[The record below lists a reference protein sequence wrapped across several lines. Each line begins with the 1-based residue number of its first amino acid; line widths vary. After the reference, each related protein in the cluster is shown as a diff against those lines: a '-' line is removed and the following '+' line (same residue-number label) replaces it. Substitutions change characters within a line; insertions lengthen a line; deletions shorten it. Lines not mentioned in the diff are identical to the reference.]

1 MQLVKEMFPMRL
13 TLSVPTN
20 HELHKA
26 NGEAFTG
33 EQIYCRSERVVHD
46 RPVWEHVEGGRWLY
60 FYFSR
65 TPQWVFTRRE
75 GSIGQGKGAI
85 SGTVFDSI
93 GSNLLDAEVTVKELA
108 VSASSQ
114 PIDTD
119 RPLWPTLAM
128 IAFVVLLIE
137 WWYFHRKS
145 AGITA

>member
-1 MQLVKEMFPMRL
+1 MQQVKEMFPMRL

-65 TPQWVFTRRE
+65 TPRWLFTRRE

-85 SGTVFDSI
+85 CGTSEGLSPLGVTQWQWFSGGCEWIEDNAISI
-93 GSNLLDAEVTVKELA
+93 T
-108 VSASSQ
+108 Q
-114 PIDTD
+114 
-119 RPLWPTLAM
+119 
-128 IAFVVLLIE
+128 
-137 WWYFHRKS
+137 H
-145 AGITA
+145 